1 MDYVGIENITPYE
14 NVHEFSVYKYDD
26 EITLGSEELYVC
38 ELRVIL
44 IKVNSLY
51 IERLNKSVEAM
62 VLIKNLKKDLDK
74 AIVVNKIKNF
84 VLDEIWVENLVK
96 ENIEVIFVES

>member
-1 MDYVGIENITPYE
+1 MDYVGIENITSYE
-14 NVHEFSVYKYDD
+14 NVHEFSVYNYDD

-38 ELRVIL
+38 ELRVVL

-62 VLIKNLKKDLDK
+62 ALVKNLKKDLDK

>member
-14 NVHEFSVYKYDD
+14 NVYEFNVYKYDD

-38 ELRVIL
+38 ELRVVL

-51 IERLNKSVEAM
+51 VKRFNKSVEAM
-62 VLIKNLKKDLDK
+62 VLVKNLKKDLDK
-74 AIVVNKIKNF
+74 ALVVNKIKNF

>member
-14 NVHEFSVYKYDD
+14 NVYEFNVYEYDD

-38 ELRVIL
+38 ELRFVL

-51 IERLNKSVEAM
+51 VKRLNKSVEAM
-62 VLIKNLKKDLDK
+62 VLVKNLKKDLDK
-74 AIVVNKIKNF
+74 ALVVNKIKNF